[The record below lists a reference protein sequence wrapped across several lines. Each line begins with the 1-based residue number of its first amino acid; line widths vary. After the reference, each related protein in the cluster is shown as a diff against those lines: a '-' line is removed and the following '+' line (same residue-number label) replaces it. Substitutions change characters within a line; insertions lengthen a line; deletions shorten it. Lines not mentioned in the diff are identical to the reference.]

1 MTDVIVARSLT
12 KRYDELVAVDAIDF
26 TIHERECFGFLGPNG
41 AGKTTI
47 IRMIQCVSPLTS
59 GTLSVLGMDVDKDER
74 KIKEVVGVV
83 PQDNNLDPDFN
94 VLKNL
99 TVYASYFGID
109 KGTAQKKAE
118 ELLRFMQL
126 TEKKD
131 AKIDE
136 ISGGMKRRLT
146 IARALIND
154 PKVLI
159 LDEPT
164 TGLDPQARH
173 VIWDKVRELKERG
186 VTVIVTT
193 HYMEEA
199 QRLCDRLVIMETGK
213 ILVEGEPSSLIAK
226 IIGSGVV
233 EIIEPNLEVEEF
245 GKQSGWNQERA
256 DDRLFI
262 YTNENQ
268 EVRRK
273 LQQRFPTINSLIR
286 DATLEDVFLKLTGR
300 GLKE

>member
-12 KRYDELVAVDAIDF
+12 KRYDELMAVDAIDF

-59 GTLSVLGMDVDKDER
+59 GSLSVLGMDVDKDER

-109 KGTAQKKAE
+109 KETAQKKAE

-173 VIWDKVRELKERG
+173 VIWDKIRELKERG

-213 ILVEGEPSSLIAK
+213 ILVEGEPNSLIAK

-233 EIIEPNLEVEEF
+233 EVIEPTLEVEEF

>member
-1 MTDVIVARSLT
+1 MSDVIVARSLT
-12 KRYDELVAVDAIDF
+12 KKYDGLVAVDAIDF
-26 TIHERECFGFLGPNG
+26 AIHERECFGFLGPNG

-59 GTLSVLGMDVDKDER
+59 GNLSVLGLDVDKDER

-109 KGTAQKKAE
+109 RVTAEKKAE
-118 ELLRFMQL
+118 ELLHFMQL

-136 ISGGMKRRLT
+136 ISGGMKRRLI

-173 VIWDKVRELKERG
+173 VIWDKIRELKGRG

-199 QRLCDRLVIMETGK
+199 QRLCDRLVIMELGK
-213 ILVEGEPSSLIAK
+213 ILVEGEPNGLIAK

-233 EIIEPNLEVEEF
+233 EVMEPTAEEEEF
-245 GKQSGWNQERA
+245 SKQSGWNQERA
-256 DDRLFI
+256 DERLFI

-273 LQQRFPTINSLIR
+273 LQQRFPKINVLIR

>member
-1 MTDVIVARSLT
+1 MSDVIVARSLT
-12 KRYDELVAVDAIDF
+12 KKYDGLVAVDAIDF
-26 TIHERECFGFLGPNG
+26 AIHERECFGFLGPNG

-59 GTLSVLGMDVDKDER
+59 GNLSVLGLDVDTDER
-74 KIKEVVGVV
+74 TIKEVVGVV

-94 VLKNL
+94 VFKNL

-109 KGTAQKKAE
+109 RVTAEKKAE
-118 ELLRFMQL
+118 ELLHFMQL

-136 ISGGMKRRLT
+136 ISGGMKRRLI

-173 VIWDKVRELKERG
+173 VIWDKIRELKGRG

-199 QRLCDRLVIMETGK
+199 QRLCDRLVIMELGK
-213 ILVEGEPSSLIAK
+213 ILVEGEPNGLIAK

-233 EIIEPNLEVEEF
+233 EVMEPTAEEEEF
-245 GKQSGWNQERA
+245 SKQSGWNQERA
-256 DDRLFI
+256 DERLFI

-273 LQQRFPTINSLIR
+273 LQQRFPKINVLIR

>member
-1 MTDVIVARSLT
+1 MTDIIVARSLT
-12 KRYDELVAVDAIDF
+12 KRYDELMAVDAIDF

-59 GTLSVLGMDVDKDER
+59 GSLSVLGMDVDKDER

-109 KGTAQKKAE
+109 KETAQKKAE

-173 VIWDKVRELKERG
+173 VIWDKIRELKERG

-213 ILVEGEPSSLIAK
+213 ILVEGEPNSLIAK

-233 EIIEPNLEVEEF
+233 EVIEPTLEVEEF